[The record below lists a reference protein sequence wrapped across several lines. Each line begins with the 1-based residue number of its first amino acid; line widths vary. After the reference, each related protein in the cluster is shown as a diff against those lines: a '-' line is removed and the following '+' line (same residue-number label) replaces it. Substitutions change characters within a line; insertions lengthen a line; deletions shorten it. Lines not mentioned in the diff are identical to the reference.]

1 MGGYNGRKVR
11 KGAGLVGW
19 CAGELVGLLPAI
31 CCRLTDLVGAPLWT
45 RPAGVKVQRVVIG
58 ALK

>member
-1 MGGYNGRKVR
+1 MR